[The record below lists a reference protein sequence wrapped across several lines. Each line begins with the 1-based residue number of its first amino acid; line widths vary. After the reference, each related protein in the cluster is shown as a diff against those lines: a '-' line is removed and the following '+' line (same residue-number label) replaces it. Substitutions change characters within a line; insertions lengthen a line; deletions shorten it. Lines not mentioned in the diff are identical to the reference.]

1 MIIKKYN
8 FKKSVQK
15 NYINIDQTDFINL
28 INICTNI
35 YFPLKGFCD
44 LDEYK
49 KILNEK
55 KLLKYNWT
63 IPIILSQKNKK
74 KLKLN
79 KKYFLRFKK
88 KIVGRILINSIFRID
103 KKNFCKKLFNTFS
116 SNHPY
121 VKKILNTKNSF
132 IGGKVDML
140 KRFLPNDNYLITNK
154 IKNRKRLKNAVVF
167 STRNVNHLGHQFL
180 HEYLIKKGKRL
191 VVIIIV
197 NEKNKYDPDKII
209 RSYEIM
215 KKNLKLYRN
224 LIIGKIYLPSF
235 YAGPNETFL
244 QATCLKNFGFNSFL
258 VGRDHAGYKKFFKKY
273 DSQNIFKKLKKLK
286 INIIKT
292 KEPLMCSKCLKISF
306 ENSRIC
312 NCSKTFKNISING
325 KDIKQMLIQ
334 NNFKMLKRFTNRFVF
349 DFLKK
354 NRKTLEKNKGLK
366 FYV

>member
-1 MIIKKYN
+1 MIIKKNN
-8 FKKSVQK
+8 FKKSFQK

-63 IPIILSQKNKK
+63 IPIILSEKNKK

-103 KKNFCKKLFNTFS
+103 KKKFCKKLFNTFS
-116 SNHPY
+116 SNH
-121 VKKILNTKNSF
+121 LLKNSKYKKF
-132 IGGKVDML
+132 IHSGKVDML

-209 RSYEIM
+209 QLRNYE
-215 KKNLKLYRN
+215 
-224 LIIGKIYLPSF
+224 
-235 YAGPNETFL
+235 
-244 QATCLKNFGFNSFL
+244 
-258 VGRDHAGYKKFFKKY
+258 KKF
-273 DSQNIFKKLKKLK
+273 K
-286 INIIKT
+286 I
-292 KEPLMCSKCLKISF
+292 
-306 ENSRIC
+306 
-312 NCSKTFKNISING
+312 
-325 KDIKQMLIQ
+325 
-334 NNFKMLKRFTNRFVF
+334 V
-349 DFLKK
+349 
-354 NRKTLEKNKGLK
+354 
-366 FYV
+366 